1 MPNYFYIQDQGVF
14 VPTNQ
19 LAQSFAALNIVE
31 KNSLGIGTDTLK
43 PISNIDNPNW
53 IVDLQTKDFWGFV
66 GSGNSNI
73 YRMTKVGI
81 KTDNPIDDC
90 DIFGT
95 LRATDTV
102 RFTKDEDSTSTSTG
116 ALQVTGG
123 VGIGKTLNVGGS
135 VTATSF
141 YGDGSNLT
149 GIVTSIV
156 AGTNITVSGST
167 GQVTIN
173 ASSSGG
179 GGSSQW
185 VTTAAGIHTLSNVG
199 IGTINPTTR
208 ISIGGTTGISFID
221 TNIRIGDVSTGSS
234 ITSGV
239 HNFFGG
245 NESGKFTTSGSNN
258 NFIGNCA
265 GYANTT
271 GSFNNFFGSYA
282 GCCNTTGFYNNFF
295 GIRAGRNNI
304 SGSNNN
310 FFGNSAGY
318 ANTTGSF
325 NNFIGPG
332 AGYSNTTGS
341 YNNFFGPDVGR
352 CNTSGSYNNFIGIAA
367 GYCNTTACNNIAIG
381 HQAGTTAYSP
391 SGLINLTTTGDIIV
405 IGNANHTNF
414 YTKMAAKSHGA
425 TAVKWCSTTFELA
438 ADTSSCRFKTNI
450 RPFLGGVAE
459 LLAIESVRYNP
470 IEKSDGPDEV
480 GFIAEQIDEIGLTE
494 FVCYD
499 IEEKPL
505 SVSYDRM
512 AALLVNAI
520 KELDT
525 ENTLLK
531 IRLEALET
539 HVGIATNA

>member
-332 AGYSNTTGS
+332 AGCCNTTGCF
-341 YNNFFGPDVGR
+341 NNFFGVLAGAF
-352 CNTSGSYNNFIGIAA
+352 NTGCHNNFFGNYA
-367 GYCNTTACNNIAIG
+367 GQRNTTASNNIAIG
-381 HQAGTTAYSP
+381 QRAGTTGGSP
-391 SGLINLTTTGDIIV
+391 GGLINFTTTGNQIVMGNASHTVACIQIAWTLASDIRYKCVWGNVSHGRDFLRDVTPIKYSFIDHETQEVTDTHKRYGFSAQEILALEGEEPIIV
-405 IGNANHTNF
+405 SDTNP
-414 YTKMAAKSHGA
+414 
-425 TAVKWCSTTFELA
+425 
-438 ADTSSCRFKTNI
+438 DN
-450 RPFLGGVAE
+450 LGMNYE
-459 LLAIESVRYNP
+459 YMIP
-470 IEKSDGPDEV
+470 I
-480 GFIAEQIDEIGLTE
+480 
-494 FVCYD
+494 
-499 IEEKPL
+499 
-505 SVSYDRM
+505 
-512 AALLVNAI
+512 LVNAI
-520 KELDT
+520 KELDA
-525 ENTLLK
+525 ENKSILA
-531 IRLEALET
+531 RLEALENP
-539 HVGIATNA
+539 V